1 MGVPTRT
8 WAEREDA
15 LGNTARALPRARL
28 PVPNALGVAARALAR
43 LRRYLFALGVPAR
56 ASGGLPPVAPR
67 DSRSC
72 DVAACADKVAMLF
85 GFTGAAVDDSAGAS
99 CLEVRARRAHIC
111 HFVCSGSIFLSGES
125 HFLAGEDFHYNGN
138 LRLNGTA
145 IPHSV
150 LSTCTRNDC

>member
-1 MGVPTRT
+1 MLSAAT
-8 WAEREDA
+8 
-15 LGNTARALPRARL
+15 TARPREGFAS
-28 PVPNALGVAARALAR
+28 AGEAAAAAKQDTQAAR
-43 LRRYLFALGVPAR
+43 GVVSEAGR
-56 ASGGLPPVAPR
+56 
-67 DSRSC
+67 

-99 CLEVRARRAHIC
+99 CLEVRAWRAHIC
-111 HFVCSGSIFLSGES
+111 HFVCSGSISLSGES